1 MGQVKAKVEQAI
13 DTLRLQ
19 KADIAELDKETGRKV
34 YEDLLQHFVKS
45 GDRRWWWEDFKQES
59 FIFIDHDPPFALLN
73 QIIPNSDEMV
83 WFMVEDDEEAFYP
96 IYEVR
101 PAVIKDIIGECFAFE
116 YYVIDKSKEWL
127 LCENHH
133 NCLIGIGN
141 KLKEKN
147 LKLIER

>member
-1 MGQVKAKVEQAI
+1 MGQVKAEVEQAI
-13 DTLRLQ
+13 NTLGLQ
-19 KADIAELDKETGRKV
+19 NTDITELNKERAGKL
-34 YEDLLQHFVKS
+34 YQDLLGHFVKS

-59 FIFIDHDPPFALLN
+59 FTFINHDRPFELLN
-73 QIIPNSDEMV
+73 EIIPEQTENV

-101 PAVIKDIIGECFAFE
+101 PEVIKDIISECFAFE
-116 YYVIDKSKEWL
+116 YYVIDKNKEWL

-133 NCLIGIGN
+133 NCLIGIGQ

-147 LKLIER
+147 LNLIER